1 MDARKR
7 GAWLF
12 DAGDDA
18 SGHFYEPVAY
28 HVRRKRHCVRR
39 PGYGPDAQP
48 AGACVQ
54 RDAGQAAG
62 LIPGKPCVLRAV
74 AHPHGGGAGHLWR
87 GKRGLCGLHGAGRA
101 VHTVFAHPAGR
112 ADRLAGGLCRRAAAP
127 QGAGGKPFVCGAVW
141 RADCRR
147 HAGEQAG
154 GADAAKCRGPAACAE
169 HLAFPH
175 GAFAKRAGR
184 QRAGAAGLPCRVP
197 VAVFGGGMGAWP
209 AL

>member
-1 MDARKR
+1 MAAAKRAKRAALARWCFWRRCRCIFPACTAFAGRMDARKR

-18 SGHFYEPVAY
+18 FGHFYESDAY

-54 RDAGQAAG
+54 RNAGQVAG

-74 AHPHGGGAGHLWR
+74 AHPHGGGAEHLWR

-127 QGAGGKPFVCGAVW
+127 QGAGGQAFCMW
-141 RADCRR
+141 RCL
-147 HAGEQAG
+147 
-154 GADAAKCRGPAACAE
+154 AC
-169 HLAFPH
+169 
-175 GAFAKRAGR
+175 
-184 QRAGAAGLPCRVP
+184 
-197 VAVFGGGMGAWP
+197 
-209 AL
+209 